1 MTAFDAR
8 WCWLVPMPMSIGLEL
23 DDKFTY
29 KDLGVSAYDRSN
41 LERGA
46 LGLFLEAVEAGKVPK
61 GSILLVE
68 AFDRLTRSP
77 R

>member
-1 MTAFDAR
+1 
-8 WCWLVPMPMSIGLEL
+8 MPMSIGLEL

-41 LERGA
+41 LERDA